1 MVHLLWMGGR
11 IFLPRFFD
19 LASDRLRVVSDM
31 MHDWLFT
38 LAQGDGSGP
47 LRVGAHYGRIP
58 ERHGRVIDK
67 GTREEDQCQV

>member
-1 MVHLLWMGGR
+1 M
-11 IFLPRFFD
+11 
-19 LASDRLRVVSDM
+19 SDM

-47 LRVGAHYGRIP
+47 LRVGPHYGSIP

-67 GTREEDQCQV
+67 GTREEDRCQVLGGKKTGAEEEEVVHERIMKTYESR